1 MTDWERP
8 SLSSG
13 SSASSGRGGKKK
25 KPGRLRLAFWGV
37 VVVAVVG
44 FAWVSWSAYRSGQNI
59 EDAGMVPLLKA
70 DNTPSRIRPDDPG
83 GMNVPNQDKQIYDR
97 IDPKR
102 AAPQGLERL
111 LPPPEQ
117 PVGRPSAPAIPTLH
131 SDDDGTAREVG
142 SATVAKAIPEP
153 PAPKAV
159 PPSQQV
165 PSPFTKVELPPAAPK
180 GQAAKAP
187 VEKPAPQQHAAA
199 TPPSAPPAAKASTA
213 PISGAKIQL
222 AAVSSEDAAQKEWDR
237 LKKSSGGLLDSV
249 NPAFVRA
256 NVGDKVVYRIQ
267 AGPLASAEAAADL
280 CSKLKARN
288 VGCFVAR

>member
-13 SSASSGRGGKKK
+13 SGPSSGRGGKKK
-25 KPGRLRLAFWGV
+25 KPGRLRMAFWGV

-102 AAPQGLERL
+102 AAPPGLERL

-117 PVGRPSAPAIPTLH
+117 PVGRPAAIPTLH
-131 SDDDGTAREVG
+131 SDDGDGTAREVG
-142 SATVAKAIPEP
+142 SVSAKAIPEP

-159 PPSQQV
+159 PPAQQV

-187 VEKPAPQQHAAA
+187 AEKPAPAPQQHAAA
-199 TPPSAPPAAKASTA
+199 TPPSTPPAPKAST
-213 PISGAKIQL
+213 AKIQL

-267 AGPLASAEAAADL
+267 AGPLASADAAADL